1 MKLWRVQNSGKVQES
16 IGKLILGFFYT
27 VNYYKTCHYEI
38 RLFNDFLLNNDL
50 ESLFI
55 FILLRKKSRRI
66 NKDLT
71 VNSDLISN
79 FIHVLKGEQN
89 STSIASYSSEH
100 EEMGEVKL
108 LLIYPE
114 IMEYMKTHGVVLH

>member
-1 MKLWRVQNSGKVQES
+1 MQES

-114 IMEYMKTHGVVLH
+114 IMEYMKTHCVVLH

>member
-1 MKLWRVQNSGKVQES
+1 LKLWRIQNSERVQGT
-16 IGKLILGFFYT
+16 IGKLVLGFFYT
-27 VNYYKTCHYEI
+27 LNYYKTCHYEI
-38 RLFNDFLLNNDL
+38 RLFNDFLLDSDL

-55 FILLRKKSRRI
+55 FILLRKNSRRV
-66 NKDLT
+66 NKDLILK
-71 VNSDLISN
+71 SDLISS
-79 FIHVLKGEQN
+79 FIHVLKGEKN

-114 IMEYMKTHGVVLH
+114 IMEYIKTHGVVLH